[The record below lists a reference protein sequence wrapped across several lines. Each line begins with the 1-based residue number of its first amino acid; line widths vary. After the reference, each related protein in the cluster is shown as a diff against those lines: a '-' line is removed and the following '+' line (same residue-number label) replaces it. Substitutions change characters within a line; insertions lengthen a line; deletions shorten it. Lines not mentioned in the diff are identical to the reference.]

1 MDNRG
6 RSLWQDELAEGVE
19 AGERERGEE
28 GEEGEVGAAAKL
40 TKSQR

>member
-1 MDNRG
+1 MDNRE

-19 AGERERGEE
+19 AGEREGGGRGR
-28 GEEGEVGAAAKL
+28 EGEVGAAAKL

>member
-19 AGERERGEE
+19 AGG
-28 GEEGEVGAAAKL
+28 GGEGEVGATAKL
-40 TKSQR
+40 TKSLR